1 MIKKCQ
7 YCAEL
12 FDSPLKHQVFC
23 SDVCRKASTKE
34 RQSSSNN
41 KRSRRP
47 KKCASSKCNN
57 LVSIYSDSIYCSS
70 CFLSD
75 AIIAG
80 DLKKMRRYSSAEG
93 N

>member
-1 MIKKCQ
+1 MTKKCQ
-7 YCAEL
+7 HCSEP

-23 SDVCRKASTKE
+23 SEACRKASTKE
-34 RQSSSNN
+34 RQSLYSG
-41 KRSRRP
+41 KKSRQP

-80 DLKKMRRYSSAEG
+80 DLKKIRRYSNAEG
-93 N
+93 H